1 MKYRLLSAALLGL
14 VLTQLYQN
22 CAPMAGFETLDSAS
36 TTSPSMGLGDL
47 THPPEK
53 TVPLPSQRVQVVNR
67 TYVAT
72 LIREVFT
79 SATTP
84 VPNLEGLIN
93 QWVFFKGGQYGQG
106 CDPYSSYSGYDCGG
120 SIVNSNLPYQS
131 EDNTVRQSFNVQIC
145 ENILG
150 MDQAVNAVL
159 QKITNPSA
167 APTAA
172 TVGQIYEMF
181 YRGDDASSDVINSLL
196 TMDYSLAQNGE
207 TPTNRWRAV
216 ILQVCESPG
225 WQLQ

>member
-1 MKYRLLSAALLGL
+1 MKYRLFSAALAGL

-22 CAPMAGFETLDSAS
+22 CSQLGGFEALDSAS
-36 TTSPSMGLGDL
+36 TSASLGSVDMS
-47 THPPEK
+47 HPAEK
-53 TVPLPSQRVQVVNR
+53 TVTLPTQRLQMVNK

-72 LIREVFT
+72 LLREVFYST
-79 SATTP
+79 STP
-84 VPNLEGLIN
+84 VPNLEAIIN

-120 SIVNSNLPYQS
+120 SIMNANLPYQM
-131 EDNTVRQSFNVQIC
+131 EDNTVRQSFNVQAC

-150 MDQAVNAVL
+150 MDQAVAAVL
-159 QKITNPSA
+159 QKVTNPST

-172 TVGQIYEMF
+172 AVAQVYEMF
-181 YRGDDASSDVINSLL
+181 YRGDDASPEVVASLID
-196 TMDYSLAQNGE
+196 MDRALAANAE